1 MIGGEWREPIVFID
15 FLGSIE
21 KLFDNLLAFAR
32 GFGIKREDCSFLTLG
47 LCE

>member
-15 FLGSIE
+15 CLGSIE
-21 KLFDNLLAFAR
+21 KLINNLLAFTR
-32 GFGIKREDCSFLTLG
+32 EFGIKREGCSFLASG